1 MSVNKSREPLLYIQQ
16 PEISFPKAEMQH
28 TYVVRKAELESEN
41 TVLEPLAE
49 NESKPNKTLESN
61 HHNHTHEHPV
71 QSNAEETKEK
81 SLFNTVED
89 VGEPQAKRQK
99 EEIP

>member
-16 PEISFPKAEMQH
+16 PDLAFPKAEMQH

-49 NESKPNKTLESN
+49 KESKPNKTLESN
-61 HHNHTHEHPV
+61 HHTSHTRTSSPK
-71 QSNAEETKEK
+71 Q
-81 SLFNTVED
+81 
-89 VGEPQAKRQK
+89 
-99 EEIP
+99 

>member
-16 PEISFPKAEMQH
+16 PELAFPKAEMQH
-28 TYVVRKAELESEN
+28 TYVVRKAVLESEN

-61 HHNHTHEHPV
+61 HHNHTHDHPV
-71 QSNAEETKEK
+71 QSNEEETKEK
-81 SLFNTVED
+81 SLSNTVMDE
-89 VGEPQAKRQK
+89 GESQVKNTK
-99 EEIP
+99 